1 VSPGIQLG
9 DRQHSAGKLFIGEG
23 AGAGRWGKSGQ
34 SRDHDIPYPLAH
46 FCCCFLRGVR
56 PGGGQNVCFSCLAI
70 YLFRTHAR
78 PQNSGFHKIASRIS
92 GSLPALATA
101 GSGGRWHFF
110 CSRHTQLWLKTPPT
124 KRDVKGPVNCPDL
137 KGRPPCSGPS
147 STYSRNGVP
156 IVDEFL
162 FPRHANV
169 EHNSSKIGRPI
180 YRPSNPRP
188 SDAILCD
195 RFSGMV
201 GENAES
207 VACGQLALPDW
218 GMGPEML
225 EPMERQN
232 RPLVAYIFPQNRG
245 SLRRLASRDPRLL
258 DDVGA
263 CQTSQYNLGHRFV

>member
-1 VSPGIQLG
+1 VRRWVLSGAAGGSRGFGSETNVSPGIQPG

-110 CSRHTQLWLKTPPT
+110 CSRHEQLWLKTPPT
-124 KRDVKGPVNCPDL
+124 KRDVEPV
-137 KGRPPCSGPS
+137 
-147 STYSRNGVP
+147 
-156 IVDEFL
+156 
-162 FPRHANV
+162 A
-169 EHNSSKIGRPI
+169 
-180 YRPSNPRP
+180 
-188 SDAILCD
+188 A
-195 RFSGMV
+195 
-201 GENAES
+201 
-207 VACGQLALPDW
+207 

-225 EPMERQN
+225 EPIERRN
-232 RPLVAYIFPQNRG
+232 RPLVAYTFPQNRG
-245 SLRRLASRDPRLL
+245 NSRRLARLNPRLC
-258 DDVGA
+258 DDIGA
-263 CQTSQYNLGHRFV
+263 G